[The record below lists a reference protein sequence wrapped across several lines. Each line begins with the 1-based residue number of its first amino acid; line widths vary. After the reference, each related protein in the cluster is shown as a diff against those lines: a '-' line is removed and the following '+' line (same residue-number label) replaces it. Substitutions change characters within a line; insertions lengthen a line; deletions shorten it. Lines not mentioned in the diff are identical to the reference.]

1 MPQDQPSSSSLDRLF
16 IQANDTVLVLID
28 IQDKLLPVMQ
38 NRELLIQNAVRLV
51 KFAHIL
57 NLPIICTEQ
66 EKLGSTIAP
75 IRDELKGLAAISKL
89 SFDCFGCRGFAAECE
104 RLHRKVL
111 VVAGIEAHICVAQTV
126 LHAVRDYRVHVVA
139 DAISARFE
147 HNHAIAMQRM
157 QMAGAT
163 ITSTEMFIY
172 EVLGQAG
179 TDIFR
184 EVLKLVK

>member
-1 MPQDQPSSSSLDRLF
+1 MPQDHLHQQLSDRVF
-16 IQANDTVLVLID
+16 IQQQDVALVIID
-28 IQDKLLPVMQ
+28 IQEKLVPVMQ
-38 NRELLIQNAVRLV
+38 NREMLIQNAVRLV

-75 IRDELKGLAAISKL
+75 IRCELKGIAAISKL
-89 SFDCFGCRGFAAECE
+89 SFDCFGCRGFAAELE

-126 LHAVRDYRVHVVA
+126 LQALRDYRVHVVA

-157 QMAGAT
+157 QIAGAT

-179 TDIFR
+179 TDTFR

>member
-1 MPQDQPSSSSLDRLF
+1 MPQDQPRSSSLDRLF
-16 IQANDTVLVLID
+16 IQADDTVLVLID
-28 IQDKLLPVMQ
+28 IQEKLVPVMQ
-38 NRELLIQNAVRLV
+38 NPELLIQNAVRLV
-51 KFAHIL
+51 KFAHLL

-89 SFDCFGCRGFAAECE
+89 SFDCFACQGFKNELE
-104 RLHRKVL
+104 RIGRKVL
-111 VVAGIEAHICVAQTV
+111 IVAGIEAHICVAQTV
-126 LHAVRDYRVHVVA
+126 WHALRDYGVHVVA
-139 DAISARFE
+139 DAASARFE
-147 HNHAIAMQRM
+147 PNHAIAMQRM

-179 TDIFR
+179 TDTFR
-184 EVLKLVK
+184 EVLKFVK